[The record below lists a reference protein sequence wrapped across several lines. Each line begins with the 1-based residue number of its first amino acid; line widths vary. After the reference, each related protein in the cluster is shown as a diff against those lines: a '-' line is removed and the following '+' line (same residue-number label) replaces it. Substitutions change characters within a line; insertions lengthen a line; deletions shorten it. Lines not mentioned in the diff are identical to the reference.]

1 VTRAIS
7 RYPTHLIDVIRLAGR
22 RVVLR
27 PALPQDAD
35 LQRAF
40 FATLSDEARY
50 FRFMTRLPGL
60 TIALAERFSD
70 VDHVHHVALLAGT
83 CTGPEETMVGE
94 ARYVVEASDPET
106 CEVAVAVADAWR
118 GTRLAYTLIERLI
131 DHAAGSGLRRMVA
144 DTVSGNV
151 AMIKLATRAGFT
163 VARKREDGR
172 LLRLEKNLT
181 SKRQWTPGAAGPL
194 VGASRTAEWTAV
206 SPSHS

>member
-1 VTRAIS
+1 VTHPIA
-7 RYPTHLIDVIRLAGR
+7 RYPAHLIDVIRLAGR

-27 PALPQDAD
+27 PALPQDAA
-35 LQRAF
+35 LQQAF
-40 FATLSDEARY
+40 FAALSDEARY

-60 TIALAERFSD
+60 TAALARRLSD
-70 VDHVHHVALLAGT
+70 VDHVRHVALLAGT
-83 CTGPEETMVGE
+83 CTGPEETMIGE

-118 GTRLAYTLIERLI
+118 GARLAYTLIERLI
-131 DHAAGSGLRRMVA
+131 EHAAGTGLRRMVA
-144 DTVSGNV
+144 DTVSANA

-181 SKRQWTPGAAGPL
+181 SSSQWMPGAVGPL
-194 VGASRTAEWTAV
+194 VGASHTAA
-206 SPSHS
+206 